1 MDIYKK
7 LLRIQQTLKVP
18 KTQYNSFG
26 KYKYRKAED
35 ILEAAK
41 PLAHAEG
48 CVLILADNI
57 ATFGDRYYVKA
68 TASLISTENE
78 EERIEVSS
86 YAREEQSKS
95 GMDGSQITGGASSY
109 ARKYALNGL
118 LAIDDS
124 ADSDATNNGEGVNSV
139 PVTAHAPAPAPS
151 PAPTVK
157 KTLTE
162 QDLKKWALSAAK
174 GTVSK
179 KDGRTAREVFME
191 TFVVSDDQLAAFDIM
206 VAQLKKGMNVK

>member
-7 LLRIQQTLKVP
+7 LLKIQQALKVP

-48 CVLILADNI
+48 CVLILSDNI

-124 ADSDATNNGEGVNSV
+124 ADSDATNNDEGVKNAH
-139 PVTAHAPAPAPS
+139 VTAHAPAPS

-179 KDGRTAREVFME
+179 KDGRTAREVFVE
-191 TFVVSDDQLAAFDIM
+191 TFVVSADQLAVFDNM
-206 VAQLKKGMNVK
+206 VAQLQKGMNVK